1 MTDKRF
7 LAAVLCLFITLS
19 GIPIMA
25 AEENKPSE
33 VLYQNDFEEEIN
45 AASNRLGKDGVSKVD
60 LYNYGGEYGQVIRF
74 AGAKENTQTDY
85 RQIRFDFSKTMT
97 AGDTFVISYD
107 FMNGQNGNY
116 PFYLYTSKGS
126 TGSVTT
132 ANDQYVTVANSN
144 ISAAYGIYGYYKTTN
159 AAAPSAWTPV
169 KLTELTEND
178 WMHMDVVVK
187 MTSDGREYTF
197 FVDGEKKGSWTNTYI
212 ADVPGIML
220 SNTIYAST
228 ESVYYVDNLII
239 KQIFDPHADVAVSGG
254 QGGDT
259 VTVTLSDTFTNDILS
274 GVSVDKVVIKDEKGS
289 AIRIRSADVSD
300 GKLVIKTAAPF
311 EYDTGYE
318 LAFDGVADCYGRALP
333 PVSFS
338 SLSEVDE
345 SGNIVLRVKATSAIR
360 YDGTSVP
367 IEDTMPADIKEFVF
381 TLNSRISKY
390 EGGITL
396 NGVPLALAYDDLE
409 KTVTASADGL
419 LEGSTAYTLEVN
431 DNIKNSAD
439 VSIKPYENSFT
450 TEEGKFEIRDFKW
463 CDGEGNEILPD
474 EVSMG
479 ATYYLTVDAVNT
491 TSSPKT
497 VVLTYAAVSG
507 ERKSGFNYKEIS
519 IPKADYINESISYQA
534 QAADEKVSGFV
545 TDSFSSLRLLDKP
558 AYLINN
564 DITESASDIRCT
576 VSQDGYGDVENA
588 AVQVYEPGRD
598 AATISSNPPIYQDV
612 IAPKDGKLEF
622 SFAVSSGRSG
632 AYNVYISDPDGGT
645 AKYLTYNYVN
655 PEANAA
661 ALKWLNSLSAVPTA
675 EEFESK
681 SDDLGFHCD
690 LYESNKAEFLKLVY
704 EDSLAKAFEGANISS
719 AAAALYKLAIQA
731 ALNNGNHVDIFKY
744 SSDIDLAGSRLGRFM
759 DKDFVTEIL
768 MSDVNRRMLEYAS
781 TAGEEGASNAEIF
794 DSNLIRAFVLATVNY
809 SDGYGNIR
817 EVVSEFK
824 TEAGISS
831 SDITTAALQEVDG
844 KNYNTYAALAETMKN
859 ANTSKNVSAGSGG
872 SGSSSSRG
880 SGSSNGSGGVS
891 NVTIDTS
898 VYGGQEAVI
907 TPSDPYND
915 IASVPWARDAI
926 ISLTNKG
933 IISGNGNGEFLP
945 DNAVKREE
953 FTKMAV
959 IAFANTDTVQINTF
973 EDVSGDEWYAQYI
986 NAAAALGI
994 VNGQSE
1000 NLFGVG
1006 QTITRQD
1013 MAVIVYKAAA
1023 YSGIEL
1029 DRLEAYSEF
1038 TDDADISEYAVEAV
1052 YKLMAAGIING
1063 VGDGRFAPLDS
1074 ATRAE
1079 AAKLV
1084 YSLLMYTK

>member
-1 MTDKRF
+1 
-7 LAAVLCLFITLS
+7 
-19 GIPIMA
+19 
-25 AEENKPSE
+25 
-33 VLYQNDFEEEIN
+33 
-45 AASNRLGKDGVSKVD
+45 
-60 LYNYGGEYGQVIRF
+60 
-74 AGAKENTQTDY
+74 
-85 RQIRFDFSKTMT
+85 
-97 AGDTFVISYD
+97 
-107 FMNGQNGNY
+107 
-116 PFYLYTSKGS
+116 
-126 TGSVTT
+126 
-132 ANDQYVTVANSN
+132 
-144 ISAAYGIYGYYKTTN
+144 
-159 AAAPSAWTPV
+159 
-169 KLTELTEND
+169 
-178 WMHMDVVVK
+178 
-187 MTSDGREYTF
+187 
-197 FVDGEKKGSWTNTYI
+197 
-212 ADVPGIML
+212 
-220 SNTIYAST
+220 
-228 ESVYYVDNLII
+228 
-239 KQIFDPHADVAVSGG
+239 
-254 QGGDT
+254 
-259 VTVTLSDTFTNDILS
+259 
-274 GVSVDKVVIKDEKGS
+274 
-289 AIRIRSADVSD
+289 
-300 GKLVIKTAAPF
+300 
-311 EYDTGYE
+311 
-318 LAFDGVADCYGRALP
+318 FDGVTDCYGRALP

-345 SGNIVLRVKATSAIR
+345 SGNIVLRVKAAAAIR

-390 EGGITL
+390 EEGITL
-396 NGVPLALAYDDLE
+396 NGAPLALAYDDLE
-409 KTVTASADGL
+409 RTLTASVDGL
-419 LEGSTAYTLEVN
+419 LEGSTTYALEVN

-450 TEEGKFEIRDFKW
+450 TEEGRFEIRDFKW

-479 ATYYLTVDAVNT
+479 ETYYLTVDAVNT

-497 VVLTYAAVSG
+497 VVLTYAAISG
-507 ERKSGFNYKEIS
+507 EQKSGFNYKEIS
-519 IPKADYINESISYQA
+519 IPKAGYINESISYQA

-545 TDSFSSLRLLDKP
+545 TDSFSSLKLLDKP

-564 DITESASDIRCT
+564 DITESTSDLRCT
-576 VSQDGYGDVENA
+576 VSQDGYGDIENA

-598 AATISSNPPIYQDV
+598 ASSVSSNPPIYQDV
-612 IAPKDGKLEF
+612 IAPQDGKLEF
-622 SFAVSSGRSG
+622 DFAVLGGRSG
-632 AYNVYISDPDGGT
+632 VYNIYISNPDGGT

-661 ALKWLNSLSAVPTA
+661 ALKWLNSLSAVPAA

-690 LYESNKAEFLKLVY
+690 LYESNKTEFLKLVY
-704 EDSLAKAFEGANISS
+704 EDSLAKAFEGAKTAS
-719 AAAALYKLAIQA
+719 AAAALNKLAIQA
-731 ALNNGNHVDIFKY
+731 ALNNGNSVDIFKY
-744 SSDIDLAGSRLGRFM
+744 SSDIDLAGSRLGRIL
-759 DKDFVTEIL
+759 DKDFVTETL
-768 MSDVNRRMLEYAS
+768 MSDVSRRMLEYAS
-781 TAGEEGASNAEIF
+781 AAEEKGSSNVEIF
-794 DSNLIRAFVLATVNY
+794 DSNLIQAFVLATVNY

-824 TEAGISS
+824 GETGISS
-831 SDITTAALQEVDG
+831 SDITTVALQAVDG
-844 KNYNTYAALAETMKN
+844 KNYNTYAALAEAMKN
-859 ANTSKNVSAGSGG
+859 ANTSKNVSGGSGG
-872 SGSSSSRG
+872 SGSSG
-880 SGSSNGSGGVS
+880 SNGSGGVS

-898 VYGGQEAVI
+898 VYGGQEAVVA
-907 TPSDPYND
+907 PSDPYND

-926 ISLTNKG
+926 INLTNRG

-973 EDVSGDEWYAQYI
+973 EDVSGNEWYAQYI

-994 VNGQSE
+994 VNGQSK

-1029 DRLEAYSEF
+1029 GGIEAYGEF
-1038 TDDADISEYAVEAV
+1038 TDDADISEYAAEAV

-1084 YSLLMYTK
+1084 YSLLTYTR